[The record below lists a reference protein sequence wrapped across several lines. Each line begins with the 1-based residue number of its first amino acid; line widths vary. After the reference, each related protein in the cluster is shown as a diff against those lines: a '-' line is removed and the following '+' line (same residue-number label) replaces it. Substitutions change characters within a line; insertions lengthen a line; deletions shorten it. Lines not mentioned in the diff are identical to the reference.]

1 MSEEYEFMSP
11 EWVKA
16 IHEAINSSE
25 DYEKAAKT
33 WEGDILFVAID
44 LPPVVSEKFGDKEK
58 IGFWL
63 DLWHGKSR
71 GYEFVED
78 VDSKKAEFTI
88 IATYENWKKV
98 VKGELNPVS
107 GLMTRKLKVKGS
119 LTKILRHTNAAI
131 ALLKAV
137 QIVPTKFIDE

>member
-1 MSEEYEFMSP
+1 MPEEYEFMSP

-16 IHEAINSSE
+16 IHESVNNSE
-25 DYEKAAKT
+25 EYEKAAKN
-33 WEGDILFVAID
+33 WEGDILFVATD
-44 LPPVVSEKFGDKEK
+44 LPPNVSQKFGGKEK

-78 VDSKKAEFTI
+78 VESKKPEFVI
-88 IATYENWKKV
+88 SSTYENWKKV
-98 VKGELNPVS
+98 VKGDLNPVS

-119 LTKILRHTNAAI
+119 LAKILRHTNAAI

-137 QIVPTKFIDE
+137 QKVPTKFIDE